1 MERKIGFIGLGTMG
15 SAMSRNLLK
24 KGFKLTV
31 FDLVKEKVDALVAL
45 GAEGAKS
52 AKQVAE
58 KSDVI
63 ITIVP
68 SSPHVREVIFG
79 KEGVVEGAKK
89 GSVVIDMSTID
100 PMTSREISKK
110 LSEKGIKML
119 DAPVA
124 RSHWAAESGTLAIYV
139 GGDKEVYEGCKDI
152 LSAMGSDIT
161 YIGGPG
167 SGEVIKV
174 VNNLI
179 VMIELAALS
188 EALVMGVKAGVEPDL
203 LVKALGDGSANSFV
217 LQNYFKD
224 WILKGKFEK
233 GFFPINY
240 VIKDLGHAMA
250 LAAEYHVPCFFG
262 ALATQAFE
270 LARAA
275 GYSDIFAPAIIRPL
289 EELTGVEVRSKT

>member
-15 SAMSRNLLK
+15 SAMSKNLIK
-24 KGFKLTV
+24 KGYKLTV
-31 FDLVKEKVDALVAL
+31 FDIVKERVESLVAL
-45 GAEGAKS
+45 GAEAAKS

-58 KSDVI
+58 KTDVI
-63 ITIVP
+63 ITMVP
-68 SSPHVREVIFG
+68 SSPHVREVVLG
-79 KEGVVEGAKK
+79 KEGIIEGAKK
-89 GSVVIDMSTID
+89 ESIVIDMSTID
-100 PMTSREISKK
+100 PMTSRELSRK
-110 LSEKGIKML
+110 LLDKGIKML

-124 RSHWAAESGTLAIYV
+124 RSHWAAETGTLAIFV
-139 GGDKEVYEGCKDI
+139 GGDKEVYDKCKDI
-152 LSAMGSDIT
+152 LSAMGTDIY

-188 EALVMGVKAGVEPDL
+188 EALVIGVKAGVDPGL
-203 LVKALGDGSANSFV
+203 LVKALCDGSANSFV
-217 LQNYFKD
+217 LQNYIKD

-233 GFFPINY
+233 GFFPIDY
-240 VIKDLGHAMA
+240 VVKDLGLAMA

-275 GYSDIFAPAIIRPL
+275 GYSDMFAPAIIRPL
-289 EELTGVEVRSKT
+289 EKLTGVEVRSKT

>member
-15 SAMSRNLLK
+15 SAMSKNLIK
-24 KGFKLTV
+24 KGYKLTV
-31 FDLVKEKVDALVAL
+31 FDIVKERVESLVAL
-45 GAEGAKS
+45 GAEAAKS

-58 KSDVI
+58 KTDVM
-63 ITIVP
+63 ITMVP
-68 SSPHVREVIFG
+68 SSPHVREVVLG
-79 KEGVVEGAKK
+79 KEGIIEGAKK
-89 GSVVIDMSTID
+89 ESIVIDMSTID
-100 PMTSREISKK
+100 PMTSRELSKK
-110 LSEKGIKML
+110 LLDKGIKML

-124 RSHWAAESGTLAIYV
+124 RSHWAAESGTLAIFV
-139 GGDKEVYEGCKDI
+139 GGDKEVYEKCKDI
-152 LSAMGSDIT
+152 LSAMGSDIY

-188 EALVMGVKAGVEPDL
+188 EALVIGVKAGVEPEL
-203 LVKALGDGSANSFV
+203 LVKALCDGSANSFV
-217 LQNYFKD
+217 LQNYIKD

-233 GFFPINY
+233 GFFPIDY
-240 VIKDLGHAMA
+240 VVKDLGLAMA

-275 GYSDIFAPAIIRPL
+275 GYSDMFAPAIIRPL
-289 EELTGVEVRSKT
+289 EKLTGVEVRSKT